1 MTNDDFRH
9 TPTPSASENRATE
22 EVSQSSFTELEHS
35 ESNYESTL
43 RGAELARFHLKQ
55 AQERALRASVAYE
68 QQLAERIE
76 ADKRR
81 RKEVLAELDKLRR
94 ATEQTETE
102 PEPKADTTLY
112 KESWD

>member
-1 MTNDDFRH
+1 MDKDDFRH
-9 TPTPSASENRATE
+9 TPTHSASENRATE
-22 EVSQSSFTELEHS
+22 EVSQNSFTELEHS

-76 ADKRR
+76 ADSRR

-94 ATEQTETE
+94 ATKQTETE
-102 PEPKADTTLY
+102 PEPETDPGFY
-112 KESWD
+112 YESWD